1 MEHLAVV
8 CLLITNEVKEGN
20 ESFAAHF
27 VYEFTLP
34 EKHDVLLHLDSFFLY
49 RENKH
54 AEIFSE
60 RILFGS

>member
-34 EKHDVLLHLDSFFLY
+34 EKHDVLLHFYSFFLY
-49 RENKH
+49 RSQSWDPELDH
-54 AEIFSE
+54 
-60 RILFGS
+60 

>member
-34 EKHDVLLHLDSFFLY
+34 EKHDVLLHFYSFFL
-49 RENKH
+49 
-54 AEIFSE
+54 
-60 RILFGS
+60 